1 MRTIGRETFL
11 PSFSLRKIFLAMK
24 YSCDNSK
31 ILSLRKYTKLF
42 FIESLL
48 LLLLFSCGLVSRNG
62 RNLNSK
68 KETQENNENSG
79 GGMLEESSKG
89 PHKKITLAI
98 ERTDLYLDTLRKKRV
113 GVVTN
118 QTGTI
123 GQTHLVDTLIS
134 SGVNVVKVFAP
145 EHGFR
150 GKAGA
155 GEHVSSTVDY
165 KTGLPI
171 MSLYGN
177 TKKPSVEMM
186 QDIDIMIFDIQDVG
200 VRFYTFIST
209 LHYVMEACAEAN
221 IPLVVLDRPNPNCN
235 YVDGPV
241 LDTNFRSFVGM
252 HPVPIVYGMTIG
264 EYGEMINGERW
275 LSNGVVCN
283 LTVIPLANYTRK
295 SIYELPIPP
304 SPNLR
309 TNTSIYL
316 YPSLCFFEGTSVS
329 VGRGTDFPFEVY
341 GHPSF
346 PESDFS
352 FVPKSQTGALNPLW
366 KDSTCF
372 GYNLREEAEK
382 RPTKLNL
389 SYFMNAY
396 NLLKGQNFVTN
407 QRFLNLLVGNNKLIE
422 QLDSGFTQKEI
433 RASWQTEL
441 VEFKI
446 IRAKYLIY

>member
-1 MRTIGRETFL
+1 M
-11 PSFSLRKIFLAMK
+11 
-24 YSCDNSK
+24 
-31 ILSLRKYTKLF
+31 
-42 FIESLL
+42 
-48 LLLLFSCGLVSRNG
+48 LLLFSCTLVSAKG
-62 RNLNSK
+62 RNSNSN
-68 KETQENNENSG
+68 KETLESNENSVTG
-79 GGMLEESSKG
+79 IIEESNKESQ
-89 PHKKITLAI
+89 KKIKLAI
-98 ERTDLYLDTLRKKRV
+98 ERTEIYLDTLRNKRV
-113 GVVTN
+113 GVVSN
-118 QTGTI
+118 QTGVI
-123 GQTHLVDTLIS
+123 GKTHLVDTLLS
-134 SGVNVVKVFAP
+134 SGINVVKVFAP

-150 GKAGA
+150 GKVGA
-155 GEHVSSTVDY
+155 GEHFSSTVDF

-171 MSLYGN
+171 MSLYGK

-186 QDIDIMIFDIQDVG
+186 EGVDIMIFDIQDVG

-264 EYGEMINGERW
+264 EYGEMINGEKW
-275 LSNGVVCN
+275 LANGIECN
-283 LTVIPLANYTRK
+283 LTVIPMANYTRK
-295 SIYELPIPP
+295 SIYKLPIPP

-329 VGRGTDFPFEVY
+329 VGRGTDTPFEIY
-341 GHPSF
+341 GHPDF
-346 PESDFS
+346 PETDFA
-352 FVPKSQTGALNPLW
+352 FTPVSQEGATHPLW
-366 KDSTCF
+366 ENTNCV
-372 GYNLREEAEK
+372 GYNLVDDVNK

-389 SYFMNAY
+389 NYFINAY
-396 NLLKGQNFVTN
+396 NLLKDKEFVTN
-407 QRFLNLLVGNNKLIE
+407 QRFLNLLVGNN
-422 QLDSGFTQKEI
+422 QLMDQLNAGLTQKEI

-446 IRAKYLIY
+446 VRAKYLFY